1 MEKQDFAIL
10 IKAIKTHRRKHDIL
24 FLRANAGKGK
34 YKFSKNAEKL
44 KERHLNEVKS
54 CDAFM
59 TKIIAEANLKR
70 RKSPKFLSVLE
81 LKKIKEILSSGDY
94 NMKSISIDFG
104 VSYETISR
112 IKCDLGLGR
121 SYKKDK

>member
-10 IKAIKTHRRKHDIL
+10 IKAIKTHRRKHDLL
-24 FLRANAGKGK
+24 FIRANAGKGK

-44 KERHLNEVKS
+44 KEKHLNEVKS

-59 TKIIAEANLKR
+59 AKIIADANLKR
-70 RKSPKFLSVLE
+70 RKSPKFLNISE
-81 LKKIKEILSSGDY
+81 LIKIKELIKNGDKSL
-94 NMKSISIDFG
+94 KSIAIDFG